1 MRCPGRARE
10 LRACSEGGSG
20 LRLELVHEPDI
31 KRSDLHEED
40 RKGLT
45 ARIEL
50 AR

>member
-1 MRCPGRARE
+1 MRCPGLARE
-10 LRACSEGGSG
+10 LRAYSEGGSG
-20 LRLELVHEPDI
+20 LRLERMREPDI

-40 RKGLT
+40 RKRVT

>member
-1 MRCPGRARE
+1 MRYPGRARE
-10 LRACSEGGSG
+10 FRAYSEGGSG

-40 RKGLT
+40 RKGVI